1 MSVIPGNCRG
11 LPGTGLN
18 GRAEEGGEESNV
30 ESADMLEN
38 AARRSLNQWKDTF
51 LPVPLQ
57 HQCWGQQFMH
67 KKSGFSGTTHAA

>member
-1 MSVIPGNCRG
+1 MSVIPGNCKG

-18 GRAEEGGEESNV
+18 GGAEEGGEESDVKAADTV
-30 ESADMLEN
+30 EK

-57 HQCWGQQFMH
+57 SQWRGQQSMH
-67 KKSGFSGTTHAA
+67 KKSGFSGATQAA

>member
-11 LPGTGLN
+11 LPGTGLS
-18 GRAEEGGEESNV
+18 GRAEEGGEESHV
-30 ESADMLEN
+30 EFADMLEK

-57 HQCWGQQFMH
+57 CQCWGQQFMH
-67 KKSGFSGTTHAA
+67 KKSGFSGTIRAA